1 MHLLC
6 PAGPEAYGLV
16 MHTFIV
22 GAKRTPF
29 GRYQGAL
36 SETEPLDLAVHAGR
50 AALDAAGDGGHNVDQ
65 IFVGNCSPGAFEA
78 ASVTGRQ
85 IGLKLGLDVFS
96 TTVDTACCSPLTAL
110 RLALW
115 ALRLGEIRSAL
126 VVGVESMS
134 RVPHVSRQLRAGVR
148 IGEVKLVDPI
158 FPITYPGYSSVAVDA
173 SDGAEKYGV
182 PKHMLDA
189 FAMGSHLKWADAARR
204 GLFADEIVPLRAR
217 KDRKEVLLT
226 ADEQPRPDGTMA
238 RIAMLPPVF
247 GAKTTTA
254 GNAPGLN
261 DGATA
266 LVVMTEDLARET
278 GAPVLAELTDQV
290 GVTDAPNGIS
300 WIPAHAI
307 RKVLERNRL
316 RTDDL
321 DLIEINEAFAAMPLV
336 STKILAEN
344 DEARWLRLLERT
356 NVNGG
361 AVAIG
366 HPVGASGLRILM
378 TMAYELRRRGGGRGV
393 AAICGGLTQGE
404 AALIQVA
411 GEGGAR

>member
-1 MHLLC
+1 MS
-6 PAGPEAYGLV
+6 
-16 MHTFIV
+16 IV
-22 GAKRTPF
+22 ITGAKRTPF
-29 GRYQGAL
+29 GRYQGGL
-36 SETEPLDLAVHAGR
+36 SETEPLDLAVHAAK
-50 AALDAAGDGGHNVDQ
+50 AALDAAGAGAGRIDQ
-65 IFVGNCSPGAFEA
+65 IFVGNCIPGAFEA

-85 IGLKLGLDVFS
+85 IGLKLGLDVFT

-110 RLALW
+110 RLAQW
-115 ALRLGEIRSAL
+115 GLRLGEFRSAL

-134 RVPHVSRQLRAGVR
+134 RVPHLSRQLRAGVR

-158 FPITYPGYSSVAVDA
+158 FPITYPGYNSVAVDA

-182 PKHMLDA
+182 PKRMLDA
-189 FAMGSHLKWADAARR
+189 FAMGSHLKWAAAARA
-204 GLFADEIVPLRAR
+204 GKFADEIAPIRAR
-217 KDRKEVLLT
+217 KGRGETLV
-226 ADEQPRPDGTMA
+226 AEDEQPRPDGSVA

-247 GAKTTTA
+247 GSKTTTP

-266 LVVMTEDLARET
+266 MVVMTDERARELD
-278 GAPVLAELTDQV
+278 APVLAELVEQA
-290 GVTDAPNGIS
+290 GVTDSPNGIS
-300 WIPAHAI
+300 WVPALAI
-307 RKVLERNRL
+307 RKVLQRSAL
-316 RTDDL
+316 RMDDI

-336 STKILAEN
+336 STKILAEG
-344 DEARWLRLLERT
+344 DEARWLELVDRT

-378 TMAYELRRRGGGRGV
+378 TLAYELRRRGGGRGV

-404 AALIQVA
+404 AAIVKV
-411 GEGGAR
+411 GGQGGGR